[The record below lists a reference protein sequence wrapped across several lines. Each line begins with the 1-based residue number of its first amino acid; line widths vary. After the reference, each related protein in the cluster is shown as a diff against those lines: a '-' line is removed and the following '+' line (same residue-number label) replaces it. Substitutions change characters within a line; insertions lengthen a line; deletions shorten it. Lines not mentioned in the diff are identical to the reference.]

1 MQLKYKVLEG
11 DRVLAACLWLRLLSC
26 RVRGWVALNELLSTF
41 FKSGVLGPELGM
53 DPLMFSTKKE
63 QEQWLSCYS
72 MGVPI
77 VPGLSVV
84 QLNPKMN
91 TTSLSLLRAGSFS
104 SSVLSTHTTHSPW
117 THFKQRPSVLRWC
130 AI

>member
-63 QEQWLSCYS
+63 QQQWLSCYS

-91 TTSLSLLRAGSFS
+91 TTSLSLLRAELAHFPPPCSLPTQLTHPGPFLNRGP
-104 SSVLSTHTTHSPW
+104 LS
-117 THFKQRPSVLRWC
+117 
-130 AI
+130 